1 MSARLD
7 PLTRGV
13 DRSRS
18 GLDPLAREDTRS
30 LDATGV
36 REGVSVS
43 NRNRKYSPEFRAEA
57 VRLYRSVK
65 GEKSMRELAEEL
77 GVSNEPCAAGSSRQ
91 TVNDDKGGDN

>member
-1 MSARLD
+1 
-7 PLTRGV
+7 
-13 DRSRS
+13 
-18 GLDPLAREDTRS
+18 

-65 GEKSMRELAEEL
+65 GEKSMRELAVEL
-77 GVSNEPCAAGSSRQ
+77 GVSNETLRSWIKQADSQRRQ
-91 TVNDDKGGDN
+91 GRRQLRQQTHLR